1 MIKKIELIV
10 MLIVIFFYGGVTINT
25 NLAYSQ
31 NVVRNGNTFIAKSA
45 TVSKES
51 KKTEYVY
58 KDSKGN
64 SYTIYLS
71 PKGKAYYIKKDK
83 DGKDRKVYVPEIGRQ
98 INPDAYKD
106 NKNTNN

>member
-1 MIKKIELIV
+1 MKTKIKVIV

-25 NLAYSQ
+25 FGQ
-31 NVVRNGNTFIAKSA
+31 NVVRDGNTFIAKST

-51 KKTEYVY
+51 KKTEYIY

-83 DGKDRKVYVPEIGRQ
+83 DGKDRKVYVPEIGKQ
-98 INPDAYKD
+98 INPSAYKS
-106 NKNTNN
+106 NNTNN

>member
-1 MIKKIELIV
+1 MAKKIKIII
-10 MLIVIFFYGGVTINT
+10 MLIVIFLYGGVTINT
-25 NLAYSQ
+25 FGQ
-31 NVVRNGNTFIAKSA
+31 NVVRDGNTFVAKSA
-45 TVSKES
+45 TIYKDS

-83 DGKDRKVYVPEIGRQ
+83 DGKDKKVYTPEIGRQ

>member
-1 MIKKIELIV
+1 
-10 MLIVIFFYGGVTINT
+10 MLIVIFLYGGVTINT
-25 NLAYSQ
+25 NLAYGQ
-31 NVVRNGNTFIAKSA
+31 NVVRDGNTFIAKSA
-45 TVSKES
+45 TISKES

-83 DGKDRKVYVPEIGRQ
+83 DGKDKKVYVPEIGRQ

>member
-1 MIKKIELIV
+1 MAKKIKVIV
-10 MLIVIFFYGGVTINT
+10 MLIVIFLYGGVTINT
-25 NLAYSQ
+25 NLAYCQ

-45 TVSKES
+45 TISKES

-83 DGKDRKVYVPEIGRQ
+83 DGKDRKVYVPEIGKQ
-98 INPDAYKD
+98 INPSAYKD
-106 NKNTNN
+106 DKSK

>member
-1 MIKKIELIV
+1 MVKKIKVI
-10 MLIVIFFYGGVTINT
+10 MLIVIFLYGGVTIST

-31 NVVRNGNTFIAKSA
+31 NVVRDGNTFIAKSA
-45 TVSKES
+45 TISKES

-106 NKNTNN
+106 NKNTNK

>member
-1 MIKKIELIV
+1 MVKKIKVIV
-10 MLIVIFFYGGVTINT
+10 MLIVIFLYGGVTINT
-25 NLAYSQ
+25 IGQ
-31 NVVRNGNTFIAKSA
+31 NVVRDGNTFIAKSA
-45 TVSKES
+45 TISKES

>member
-1 MIKKIELIV
+1 MFL
-10 MLIVIFFYGGVTINT
+10 YGGVTINT
-25 NLAYSQ
+25 NLAYGQ
-31 NVVRNGNTFIAKSA
+31 NVVRNGNTFIAKSS
-45 TVSKES
+45 TISKES

-71 PKGKAYYIKKDK
+71 PKGKAYYKKIDK
-83 DGKDRKVYVPEIGRQ
+83 DGKVKKVYTPEIGRQ
-98 INPDAYKD
+98 INSDAYKD

>member
-1 MIKKIELIV
+1 MLIV
-10 MLIVIFFYGGVTINT
+10 MLFYGGVTINT
-25 NLAYSQ
+25 FGQ
-31 NVVRNGNTFIAKSA
+31 NVVRDGNIFIAKSA
-45 TVSKES
+45 TISKES

-106 NKNTNN
+106 DKSK

>member
-1 MIKKIELIV
+1 MIKKIRVIV

-25 NLAYSQ
+25 NLAYGQ
-31 NVVRNGNTFIAKSA
+31 NVVRDGNTFIAKSA

-83 DGKDRKVYVPEIGRQ
+83 DGKYRKVYVPEIGKQ
-98 INPDAYKD
+98 INPNAYKD
-106 NKNTNN
+106 DKSK

>member
-1 MIKKIELIV
+1 MKTKINILMLIV
-10 MLIVIFFYGGVTINT
+10 MLFYGGVTINT
-25 NLAYSQ
+25 NSAYCQ
-31 NVVRNGNTFIAKSA
+31 NVVRDGNTFIAKSA
-45 TVSKES
+45 TVSKDS